1 MHINWNENRAL
12 LLGRMDQTPQLS
24 HESRG
29 VCYYTFPM
37 VVPRLSGVEDRLN
50 IVAPAPLL
58 EGIPQQPGSLLQA
71 AGEVRSFNNRSGV
84 GSRLVISF
92 FAKSLTP
99 AAGPPT
105 NELVL
110 SGALCKPPTLRRTPL
125 GREIC
130 DLMLAV
136 NRRYGRA
143 DYLPCI
149 AWGSLAVKCGELPV
163 GQAIRLEG
171 RLQSRAYTKL
181 SEQGPQSRTAYE
193 ISIMQLEL
201 LSSPG

>member
-1 MHINWNENRAL
+1 MHTNWNENRAL
-12 LLGRMDQTPQLS
+12 LLGKMDQTPQLS

-29 VCYYTFPM
+29 VRYYTFPIA
-37 VVPRLSGVEDRLN
+37 VPRLSGVEDRLN
-50 IVAPAPLL
+50 IMAPAPLL
-58 EGIPQQPGSLLQA
+58 TGIPQQPGILLQA

-84 GSRLVISF
+84 GSKLVISF
-92 FAKSLTP
+92 FAKSLAP
-99 AAGPPT
+99 ASGPPA

-110 SGALCKPPTLRRTPL
+110 AGTLCKPPILRRTPL

-149 AWGSLAVKCGELPV
+149 AWGSLAVKCGSLPV

-171 RLQSRAYTKL
+171 RLQSREYTKL
-181 SEQGPQSRTAYE
+181 SEDGPQSRTAYE
-193 ISIMQLEL
+193 ISVMQLKL
-201 LSSPG
+201 LSAL